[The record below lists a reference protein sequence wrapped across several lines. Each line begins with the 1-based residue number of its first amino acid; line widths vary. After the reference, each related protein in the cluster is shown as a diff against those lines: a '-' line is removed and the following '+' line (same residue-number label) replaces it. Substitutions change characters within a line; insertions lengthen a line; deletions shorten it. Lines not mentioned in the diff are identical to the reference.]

1 MFGMKTFKLGR
12 KKSHREALL
21 RNLAAD
27 LVMHGRIKTTLA
39 KAKALRPVI
48 EPLVTK
54 ARRGRASDIRE
65 LTRFFYANEPVKEML
80 SGIGPRFKDR
90 PGGYTRILKL
100 GRRPGDSAETAMIE
114 FVE

>member
-1 MFGMKTFKLGR
+1 MKTFKLGR

-21 RNLAAD
+21 RNLAAE
-27 LVMHGRIKTTLA
+27 LVMHGRVKTTLA
-39 KAKALRPVI
+39 RAKALRPAI

-54 ARRGRASDIRE
+54 ARRGRNSDVRE
-65 LTRFFYANEPVKEML
+65 LERFFYTKEPVQKML
-80 SGIGPRFKDR
+80 SEIGPRFKDR

-100 GRRPGDSAETAMIE
+100 GRRFGDSAEMAVIE